1 MFLTI
6 KFVMHCHGSVIAS
19 SAAVPR
25 SLRRRIWCSVLA
37 LCLSAVQLALAA
49 DSSPKTHLIVGS
61 ELDFPPFA
69 LVREGGRAD
78 GFTAELWEAVAR
90 EAHLDATI
98 KTGPFHQLLDQFKSG
113 EIDVL
118 INLAQSDE
126 RRRFADFSVPH
137 VKMAGAVFTRQ
148 GDSRIKSEDDL
159 ARQSLIVIK
168 ADLAHDYARMR
179 GWSNLTLVDTAASGM
194 KLLETSTKHDA
205 MLVGRLV
212 GLNTIR
218 ELKLANIQP
227 LRLKV
232 GFQQD
237 FAFAVR
243 EGSAEILA
251 RINDGLANVRASG
264 AYDAI
269 YAKWFGRLEPA
280 PLTMESILKY
290 LVPAVGLILLLLL
303 AYLHERSLRVR
314 WKNTAAALDATI
326 TERIQAETAL
336 RVSEERFQAFMD
348 RSPAIAF
355 IKDEIGRYVYVNKTW
370 EDLYTV
376 DWCGKTDAEL
386 WPRDNVDMFA
396 ASDRRALAAGHA
408 TEAFETVLD
417 KNGRPQDWWVLKFPI
432 VDADGIRLLGGIAM
446 DIRERKAA
454 EQALLASETKLRR
467 ITDTIPGAVYQYQL
481 SADGTQKFISISDG
495 IQEFIG
501 HSATAVVND
510 FSLFW
515 NAVLA
520 EDQAALSASILR
532 SAQTMLPWQFEGR
545 IHLSDQSI
553 KRIRG
558 HAVPEPR
565 RADGSIVWNGIL
577 TDVTERRRNEVEVGR
592 LAAIVENLGDAIISR
607 DLDFKILTFNAAAE
621 RLLGYTAD
629 EVVGKISDIFI
640 PQDNFATVAQRR
652 SLIHQGIQP
661 PAADSVWLR
670 RDGQRIDVS
679 VTQSPIKDASGK
691 VVGVSLSVRDITERK
706 RTEKSLRLT
715 QFSIDRAVDG
725 IFWILPSAEIV
736 YVNDA
741 ACRILG
747 YAREELIGKT
757 VPDIDPSFPAE
768 VWPAH
773 WEDLKQNGSLK
784 FESTHRTKHGRPLTT
799 ELTVNYIVYEDEE
812 YNCAIMRDITDR
824 KQIEEALRRRDR
836 QLVEAERIGQ
846 MGSWELDL
854 LTNRFEWSDEIF
866 RIFEIDPTT
875 FGASYEAFLN
885 LVHPDDRQS
894 VDQAYTHSVRSHM
907 PYQITHRLLLADG
920 RVKWLDE
927 RGETFYDDGRA
938 LRSLGSVLDITARK
952 QAELAVRASE
962 QSIRRLYEITNAIE
976 LSFNERMRALLAF
989 SCARFGL
996 PCGVLTFLQGDELE
1010 ILCAHPPDGSLS
1022 VGTRLPL
1029 RASYCSYVVEADE
1042 PLCNEHIAASEWRN
1056 HPGYPTL
1063 GVESFMGTKIVINGV
1078 LYGTLC
1084 FYGALPYRG
1093 QFSDFDKDFLRLMA
1107 VWIGGEVDRY
1117 QAHQQLQ
1124 KSHDQIRQIIDTDPN
1139 FIFARDREGRYTL
1152 VNKALADA
1160 YGTTVEN
1167 LVGKTDADFNSN
1179 AAEVEY
1185 YGKMDLEVMD
1195 TLQEMFTPEQT
1206 ITDSSGRQRW
1216 LQTVKRPILDETGRA
1231 TQVLGA
1237 STDITARKLAE
1248 EALRQSEQHLVDA
1261 QAIAHLGSWEWD
1273 FQTGRNTWSDENY
1286 RLLGYE
1292 PGSVASSYGSWVNR
1306 IHPDDRSRVQEHL
1319 RSAFN
1324 GTTHC
1329 DIEFRV
1335 MHPNSEI
1342 RFVHWR
1348 GELFRDASGN
1358 ELRMAGTALD
1368 ITERKRAEEALRQAY
1383 DELERRVEERTAELQ
1398 QAVATLKKTEA
1409 LLHQA
1414 VDVANLGIFERDHDS
1429 DEVHYSPT
1437 LRKILALPE
1446 DRKGSLGEF
1455 MAKIHPD
1462 DRATVI
1468 AARRRS
1474 RDRAGDGQFSLECR
1488 VIRSDGSIGWIMNRS
1503 QAFFEG
1509 SGDGRRPVRTVG
1521 AVLDIT
1527 ERKRAEEALRK
1538 LTEDLDRRVVERT
1551 RELAESQS
1559 RLRSLVAEITKT
1571 EERER
1576 RRLAVELHDYLAQM
1590 LTVSRMNIGRAE
1602 KLAAGDALKQRL
1614 AEAMES
1620 VDESIAYT
1628 RSLMAQL
1635 SPRMLYE
1642 LGLPAALTW
1651 LAAQQQERHG
1661 LKIEIGGAA
1670 EGFALDEECS
1680 VLAYQCVRELLWN
1693 IVKHAQANQALVSYK
1708 IEHCELTIEVAD
1720 DGRGFDLESLQASGN
1735 GVEKFGL
1742 FSIRERL
1749 ELSGG
1754 KLEVTSQPGRG
1765 TRVRFTLPAPPSEM
1779 APAVAHGAVL
1789 TSAVLGNGKQLR
1801 IALVDDHTVVRRG
1814 MRQMLEEYADLTVV
1828 GEAKDGVEGV
1838 ELAREFRP
1846 DVVVIDVN
1854 MPRMNGIEATK
1865 LILQEMPSTIVV
1877 GLSFDN
1883 GAEVAQKMKAAGAFT
1898 CVTKERAAEDIH
1910 QAIVDAVEERRGVA
1924 AD

>member
-1 MFLTI
+1 MPCDT
-6 KFVMHCHGSVIAS
+6 
-19 SAAVPR
+19 
-25 SLRRRIWCSVLA
+25 
-37 LCLSAVQLALAA
+37 
-49 DSSPKTHLIVGS
+49 
-61 ELDFPPFA
+61 
-69 LVREGGRAD
+69 VR
-78 GFTAELWEAVAR
+78 
-90 EAHLDATI
+90 
-98 KTGPFHQLLDQFKSG
+98 
-113 EIDVL
+113 
-118 INLAQSDE
+118 
-126 RRRFADFSVPH
+126 
-137 VKMAGAVFTRQ
+137 
-148 GDSRIKSEDDL
+148 
-159 ARQSLIVIK
+159 
-168 ADLAHDYARMR
+168 
-179 GWSNLTLVDTAASGM
+179 
-194 KLLETSTKHDA
+194 
-205 MLVGRLV
+205 
-212 GLNTIR
+212 
-218 ELKLANIQP
+218 
-227 LRLKV
+227 
-232 GFQQD
+232 
-237 FAFAVR
+237 
-243 EGSAEILA
+243 
-251 RINDGLANVRASG
+251 
-264 AYDAI
+264 
-269 YAKWFGRLEPA
+269 
-280 PLTMESILKY
+280 
-290 LVPAVGLILLLLL
+290 
-303 AYLHERSLRVR
+303 
-314 WKNTAAALDATI
+314 
-326 TERIQAETAL
+326 
-336 RVSEERFQAFMD
+336 
-348 RSPAIAF
+348 
-355 IKDEIGRYVYVNKTW
+355 
-370 EDLYTV
+370 
-376 DWCGKTDAEL
+376 
-386 WPRDNVDMFA
+386 
-396 ASDRRALAAGHA
+396 
-408 TEAFETVLD
+408 
-417 KNGRPQDWWVLKFPI
+417 
-432 VDADGIRLLGGIAM
+432 LG
-446 DIRERKAA
+446 
-454 EQALLASETKLRR
+454 
-467 ITDTIPGAVYQYQL
+467 
-481 SADGTQKFISISDG
+481 
-495 IQEFIG
+495 
-501 HSATAVVND
+501 
-510 FSLFW
+510 
-515 NAVLA
+515 
-520 EDQAALSASILR
+520 
-532 SAQTMLPWQFEGR
+532 
-545 IHLSDQSI
+545 
-553 KRIRG
+553 
-558 HAVPEPR
+558 
-565 RADGSIVWNGIL
+565 
-577 TDVTERRRNEVEVGR
+577 
-592 LAAIVENLGDAIISR
+592 
-607 DLDFKILTFNAAAE
+607 
-621 RLLGYTAD
+621 
-629 EVVGKISDIFI
+629 
-640 PQDNFATVAQRR
+640 
-652 SLIHQGIQP
+652 
-661 PAADSVWLR
+661 
-670 RDGQRIDVS
+670 RDGKLIDVS
-679 VTQSPIKDASGK
+679 VTQSPIRDASGK
-691 VVGVSLSVRDITERK
+691 LVGVSLSLGDITERK

-715 QFSIDRAVDG
+715 QFSMDRAVDG

-768 VWPAH
+768 AWPAH

-784 FESTHRTKHGRPLTT
+784 FESIHRTKDGRPLTT

-812 YNCAIMRDITDR
+812 YNCAIMRDVTDR

-866 RIFEIDPTT
+866 RILEIDPTR
-875 FGASYEAFLN
+875 FGASYKTFLN
-885 LVHPDDRQS
+885 LVHPDDRQA
-894 VDQAYTHSVRSHM
+894 VDQAYTNSVRNPL

-927 RGETFYDDGRA
+927 RGETFYDDDGRA
-938 LRSLGSVLDITARK
+938 LRSVGSVLDITARK

-976 LSFNERMRALLAF
+976 LSFDERVRALLAF
-989 SCARFGL
+989 GCARYGL

-1010 ILCAHPPDGSLS
+1010 ILCAHPRDGSLS
-1022 VGTRLPL
+1022 PGTRLPL

-1056 HPGYPTL
+1056 HPGYLIL

-1084 FYGALPYRG
+1084 FHGALPYRG
-1093 QFSDFDKDFLRLMA
+1093 QFSDSDKDFLRLMA
-1107 VWIGGEVDRY
+1107 VWIGGEVDRH

-1160 YGTTVEN
+1160 YGTTVEI

-1185 YGKMDLEVMD
+1185 NRKMDLEVMD
-1195 TLQEMFTPEQT
+1195 TLQEMFIPELT

-1237 STDITARKLAE
+1237 STDISARKLAE

-1286 RLLGYE
+1286 RLLGYA
-1292 PGSVASSYGSWVNR
+1292 PGSLASSYDSWVNR
-1306 IHPDDRSRVQEHL
+1306 IHADDRSRVQEHL

-1324 GTTHC
+1324 GTSHC

-1348 GELFRDASGN
+1348 GELFRDANGN
-1358 ELRMAGTALD
+1358 ELRMAGTVLD
-1368 ITERKRAEEALRQAY
+1368 VTERKRAEAALRQAH

-1429 DEVHYSPT
+1429 DEVHYSPR

-1455 MAKIHPD
+1455 LAKIHPD
-1462 DRATVI
+1462 DRSTVI

-1474 RDRAGDGQFSLECR
+1474 REPAGDGQFSLECR
-1488 VIRSDGSIGWIMNRS
+1488 VIRSDGSIGWMMNSS
-1503 QAFFEG
+1503 QVFFEG

-1590 LTVSRMNIGRAE
+1590 LTVSRMNIGRVE

-1635 SPRMLYE
+1635 SPRMLYD

-1693 IVKHAQANQALVSYK
+1693 IVKHAQANHALVSYK
-1708 IEHCELTIEVAD
+1708 IEHGALTIEVAD
-1720 DGRGFDLESLQASGN
+1720 DGRGFDLESLHASGN

-1779 APAVAHGAVL
+1779 APAVTHGAVL

-1801 IALVDDHTVVRRG
+1801 IALVDDHAVVRRG

-1828 GEAKDGVEGV
+1828 GEAKDGVEGF

-1846 DVVVIDVN
+1846 DVVVMDVN

-1883 GAEVAQKMKAAGAFT
+1883 DAEVARKMKAAGAFT
-1898 CVTKERAAEDIH
+1898 CVTKDRAAEDIH
-1910 QAIVDAVEERRGVA
+1910 QAIVDAVEARRGVA

>member
-1 MFLTI
+1 M
-6 KFVMHCHGSVIAS
+6 
-19 SAAVPR
+19 
-25 SLRRRIWCSVLA
+25 
-37 LCLSAVQLALAA
+37 
-49 DSSPKTHLIVGS
+49 
-61 ELDFPPFA
+61 
-69 LVREGGRAD
+69 
-78 GFTAELWEAVAR
+78 
-90 EAHLDATI
+90 
-98 KTGPFHQLLDQFKSG
+98 
-113 EIDVL
+113 
-118 INLAQSDE
+118 
-126 RRRFADFSVPH
+126 
-137 VKMAGAVFTRQ
+137 
-148 GDSRIKSEDDL
+148 
-159 ARQSLIVIK
+159 
-168 ADLAHDYARMR
+168 
-179 GWSNLTLVDTAASGM
+179 
-194 KLLETSTKHDA
+194 
-205 MLVGRLV
+205 
-212 GLNTIR
+212 
-218 ELKLANIQP
+218 
-227 LRLKV
+227 
-232 GFQQD
+232 
-237 FAFAVR
+237 
-243 EGSAEILA
+243 
-251 RINDGLANVRASG
+251 
-264 AYDAI
+264 
-269 YAKWFGRLEPA
+269 
-280 PLTMESILKY
+280 
-290 LVPAVGLILLLLL
+290 
-303 AYLHERSLRVR
+303 
-314 WKNTAAALDATI
+314 
-326 TERIQAETAL
+326 
-336 RVSEERFQAFMD
+336 
-348 RSPAIAF
+348 
-355 IKDEIGRYVYVNKTW
+355 
-370 EDLYTV
+370 
-376 DWCGKTDAEL
+376 
-386 WPRDNVDMFA
+386 
-396 ASDRRALAAGHA
+396 
-408 TEAFETVLD
+408 
-417 KNGRPQDWWVLKFPI
+417 
-432 VDADGIRLLGGIAM
+432 
-446 DIRERKAA
+446 
-454 EQALLASETKLRR
+454 
-467 ITDTIPGAVYQYQL
+467 
-481 SADGTQKFISISDG
+481 
-495 IQEFIG
+495 
-501 HSATAVVND
+501 
-510 FSLFW
+510 
-515 NAVLA
+515 
-520 EDQAALSASILR
+520 
-532 SAQTMLPWQFEGR
+532 
-545 IHLSDQSI
+545 
-553 KRIRG
+553 
-558 HAVPEPR
+558 
-565 RADGSIVWNGIL
+565 
-577 TDVTERRRNEVEVGR
+577 
-592 LAAIVENLGDAIISR
+592 
-607 DLDFKILTFNAAAE
+607 
-621 RLLGYTAD
+621 
-629 EVVGKISDIFI
+629 
-640 PQDNFATVAQRR
+640 
-652 SLIHQGIQP
+652 
-661 PAADSVWLR
+661 WLR
-670 RDGQRIDVS
+670 RDGKLIDVS
-679 VTQSPIKDASGK
+679 VAQSPVRDASGK
-691 VVGVSLSVRDITERK
+691 LVGVSLSLRDITERK

-715 QFSIDRAVDG
+715 QFSMDRAVDG

-736 YVNDA
+736 YANDA

-747 YAREELIGKT
+747 YAREELVGKT
-757 VPDIDPSFPAE
+757 VPEINPSFPAE

-773 WEDLKQNGSLK
+773 WQDLKQNGSLK
-784 FESTHRTKHGRPLTT
+784 FESTHRTKDGRPLTT

-854 LTNRFEWSDEIF
+854 LTNRLDWSDEIF
-866 RIFEIDPTT
+866 RIFEIDPTL
-875 FGASYEAFLN
+875 FGASARSFLN
-885 LVHPDDRQS
+885 LVHPDERQS
-894 VDQAYTHSVRSHM
+894 VEQAYRDSVRDHA
-907 PYQITHRLLLADG
+907 PYQITHRVLLADG
-920 RVKWLDE
+920 RVKWVDQ
-927 RGETFYDDGRA
+927 RGETFYDDDGRA
-938 LRSLGSVLDITARK
+938 LRSVGSVLDITARK
-952 QAELAVRASE
+952 QAELAVTASE

-976 LSFNERMRALLAF
+976 LSFAERVRALLAF
-989 SCARFGL
+989 GCARFDL
-996 PCGVLTFLQGDELE
+996 PSGVLTFLQGDELE
-1010 ILCAHPPDGSLS
+1010 ILCAHPPDGNLS
-1022 VGTRLPL
+1022 PGMRLPL
-1029 RASYCSYVVEADE
+1029 RVSYCSYVVEANE
-1042 PLCNEHIAASEWRN
+1042 PLCNEHIAASAWR
-1056 HPGYPTL
+1056 HHAGYLTL
-1063 GVESFMGTKIVINGV
+1063 GVESFMGTKIVINGA

-1084 FYGALPYRG
+1084 FYGPLPYRG
-1093 QFSDFDKDFLRLMA
+1093 QFSDSDKDFLRLMA

-1139 FIFARDREGRYTL
+1139 FIFVRDYQGRYRL

-1185 YGKMDLEVMD
+1185 NRKMDLQVMD
-1195 TLQEMFTPEQT
+1195 TLQEMFIPEQT

-1216 LQTVKRPILDETGRA
+1216 LQTVKRPLLDETGRA

-1237 STDITARKLAE
+1237 STDITERKLAE
-1248 EALRQSEQHLVDA
+1248 EALRQIEQHLVDA

-1292 PGSVASSYGSWVNR
+1292 PGSVASSYDSWVNR
-1306 IHPDDRSRVQEHL
+1306 IHPDDRSRVQEYL
-1319 RSAFN
+1319 RLAFN

-1335 MHPNSEI
+1335 VHPNSEI

-1358 ELRMAGTALD
+1358 ELRMAGTVLD

-1383 DELERRVEERTAELQ
+1383 DELELRVEERTAELQ

-1429 DEVHYSPT
+1429 DEVHYSPM
-1437 LRKILALPE
+1437 LRRILALSE

-1462 DRATVI
+1462 DRTTVI
-1468 AARRRS
+1468 AAQRS
-1474 RDRAGDGQFSLECR
+1474 RERAGDGQFSLECR
-1488 VIRSDGSIGWIMNRS
+1488 VIRSDGSLGWIMIRA
-1503 QAFFEG
+1503 QVFFEG
-1509 SGDGRRPVRTVG
+1509 SGDGRRPARTVG

-1551 RELAESQS
+1551 RELAESQT
-1559 RLRSLVAEITKT
+1559 RLRSLVADITKT
-1571 EERER
+1571 EQRER

-1590 LTVSRMNIGRAE
+1590 LTVSRLNIGRAE
-1602 KLAAGDALKQRL
+1602 RLAAGDALKQRL

-1661 LKIEIGGAA
+1661 LKIEISGAA
-1670 EGFALDEECS
+1670 EGFVLDEECS
-1680 VLAYQCVRELLWN
+1680 VLAYQCTRELLWN

-1708 IEHCELTIEVAD
+1708 IEHGELTIEVAD
-1720 DGRGFDLESLQASGN
+1720 DGRGFDVESLHANGN

-1779 APAVAHGAVL
+1779 APALAHGTVQ

-1814 MRQMLEEYADLTVV
+1814 MRQMIEEYPDLTVV
-1828 GEAKDGVEGV
+1828 GEANDGLAGV

-1846 DVVVIDVN
+1846 DVVVMDVN

-1924 AD
+1924 SD